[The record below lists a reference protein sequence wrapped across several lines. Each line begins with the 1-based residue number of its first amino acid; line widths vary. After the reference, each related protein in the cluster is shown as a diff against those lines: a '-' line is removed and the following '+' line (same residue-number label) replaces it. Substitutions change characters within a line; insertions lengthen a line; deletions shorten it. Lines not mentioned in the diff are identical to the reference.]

1 MYSVT
6 INNVEYK
13 LLSLYDVAEK
23 ILFNEYSEDGL
34 YNNFN
39 DFIDEVSDTITIF
52 GMSYNASVVLQK
64 VDRIAYDCIFNEYV
78 DSCVLDIANDIEN
91 ILNDNMDSEIV
102 YDNFG
107 KQYTIKCHE
116 RGE

>member
-1 MYSVT
+1 MYSII

-64 VDRIAYDCIFNEYV
+64 VDRIAYDCIFNEYI
-78 DSCVLDIANDIEN
+78 DSCILDIVNDIEK

-102 YDNFG
+102 YDNFDN
-107 KQYTIKCHE
+107 QYTIKHYE

>member
-23 ILFNEYSEDGL
+23 ILFNEYSEDSL
-34 YNNFN
+34 YDNFN

-52 GMSYNASVVLQK
+52 GMSYNASIVLQK

-91 ILNDNMDSEIV
+91 ILNDSMTSEIV
-102 YDNFG
+102 YDNFDN
-107 KQYTIKCHE
+107 QYTIKRYE

>member
-23 ILFNEYSEDGL
+23 ILFNEYSEDSL
-34 YNNFN
+34 YDNFN
-39 DFIDEVSDTITIF
+39 DFIDEVSDTINIF

-91 ILNDNMDSEIV
+91 ILNNNMDSEIV
-102 YDNFG
+102 YDNFSN
-107 KQYTIKCHE
+107 QYTIKCHE
-116 RGE
+116 MGE

>member
-34 YNNFN
+34 YNNFD
-39 DFIDEVSDTITIF
+39 DFIDEVSDTINIC
-52 GMSYNASVVLQK
+52 GMSYDASVVLQK

-78 DSCVLDIANDIEN
+78 DSCVLDIANDIEK

-107 KQYTIKCHE
+107 NQYTIKYYE